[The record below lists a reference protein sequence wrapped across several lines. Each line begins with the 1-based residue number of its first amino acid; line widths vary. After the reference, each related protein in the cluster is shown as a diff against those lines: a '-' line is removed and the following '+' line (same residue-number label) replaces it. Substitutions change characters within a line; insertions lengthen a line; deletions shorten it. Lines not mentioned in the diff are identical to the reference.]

1 MPDLFPLFVYEGKE
15 PGRRKAMALN
25 GRMDRRTRD
34 KKGFLTAV
42 FILSFFSLVASYV
55 GIFLFGGGDVE
66 TFSRVGI
73 FSMGKFIFTDPAF
86 SLSEGLTGLYIGC
99 LIFLIGFCYIY
110 LDYERKKNSRMEEEY
125 GSSKLLTAKEL
136 PRFKQLFFYDPKIV
150 EECRKKRLD
159 EKNEKRRQKE
169 KKEKK
174 LRPLKTYYDRDE
186 LKTVCK
192 KIPRGKDTEL
202 QCFLNSQIM
211 GEDVFLSMNT
221 KFLNRNLNTITI
233 GGSGQGKSYS
243 ELFPNALMG
252 TCNYVFTDPS
262 GEILSKIGH
271 FLQDIKDYKIKVF
284 NIDDFSKSMRY
295 NPLLY
300 AKTEKDINIL
310 VDALNRNIKP
320 AKKGTSNEFFDD
332 AKDSLMCAL
341 IALLKELYPTEGDM
355 DEKTRKKNMKRQ
367 TLKNV
372 MRLLLLA
379 EQECLEEGGD
389 GISATSTLDAI
400 FDRLLEHNP
409 RSYAAAS
416 WKSFKVGGPK
426 VCNEVIISAC
436 AVYSR
441 YFNTDAME
449 DLTCEDEL
457 DLYELAKDEPC
468 ALFIVT
474 PSSDTSYNFMAS
486 MIYTQLFS
494 IVTSEGKRHA
504 EENNLSDPAL
514 PRHLSF
520 WLDEFSNTGK
530 IPQFLELLSVV
541 RKYNISINVIVQ
553 GLSQLRGMYKDSWET
568 IIANMDTMIYLGGQ
582 EPDTIKMM
590 SEKLGKETIKGHN
603 YTLSKRNGDS
613 TGYKNMAR
621 SLLTPD
627 EIARMVRSHELV
639 FITGCKPIQTR
650 KYDLKKHPNYRYC
663 GEYSRKNNFDLYYL
677 IGDRSIDLTAL
688 DEAAITEEE
697 IRSYKFE

>member
-1 MPDLFPLFVYEGKE
+1 
-15 PGRRKAMALN
+15 
-25 GRMDRRTRD
+25 
-34 KKGFLTAV
+34 
-42 FILSFFSLVASYV
+42 
-55 GIFLFGGGDVE
+55 
-66 TFSRVGI
+66 
-73 FSMGKFIFTDPAF
+73 
-86 SLSEGLTGLYIGC
+86 
-99 LIFLIGFCYIY
+99 
-110 LDYERKKNSRMEEEY
+110 
-125 GSSKLLTAKEL
+125 
-136 PRFKQLFFYDPKIV
+136 
-150 EECRKKRLD
+150 
-159 EKNEKRRQKE
+159 
-169 KKEKK
+169 
-174 LRPLKTYYDRDE
+174 
-186 LKTVCK
+186 
-192 KIPRGKDTEL
+192 
-202 QCFLNSQIM
+202 
-211 GEDVFLSMNT
+211 
-221 KFLNRNLNTITI
+221 
-233 GGSGQGKSYS
+233 
-243 ELFPNALMG
+243 MG

-613 TGYKNMAR
+613 AGYKNMAR

-677 IGDRSIDLTAL
+677 IGDRSINLTAL

>member
-1 MPDLFPLFVYEGKE
+1 MVNLFPLFVYEGKD

-110 LDYERKKNSRMEEEY
+110 LEYERKKNSRMEEEY

-150 EECRKKRLD
+150 EGCRKKRLD
-159 EKNEKRRQKE
+159 EKNKKRREKE

-379 EQECLEEGGD
+379 EQGCLEEGGD
-389 GISATSTLDAI
+389 SISGTSTLDAI